1 MANIDQPDWIV
12 PSTYVYNKLL
22 QSFISTGGTS
32 VSVGAYAAVEIVLG
46 NVDNV
51 TPHVAVYQFVDGATG
66 NIIESGL
73 LSSDSATGNP
83 LLPSWSLPVVADT
96 LKLFSSAN
104 SLIAE
109 VYGTN
114 QELPK
119 RLSSDTYPARTLTA
133 TIPASSPA
141 NTRVQFLGQDDATNG
156 ALPQTNLTNYNGP
169 VTYSYQSS
177 PSNITG
183 DIDIQFLDRT
193 GTRKITT
200 WLQGT
205 STTTQRFTLGH
216 PYAFA
221 SYSFLCTTISP
232 ASIIVVTLTLV
243 PQTPMR

>member
-12 PSTYVYNKLL
+12 PSTYVYNKLF
-22 QSFISTGGTS
+22 QNFVAVGGTS
-32 VSVGAYAAVEIVLG
+32 ISVGAYASVQVILG
-46 NVDNV
+46 NLDNV

-83 LLPSWSLPVVADT
+83 LLPVWSLPVVADT
-96 LKLFSSAN
+96 LKLFSSAAT
-104 SLIAE
+104 LIAE

-119 RLSSDTYPARTLTA
+119 RLSCDLYPTRTLTA

-141 NTRVQFLGQDDATNG
+141 NTRVAFLGQDDSTNG
-156 ALPQTNLTNYNGP
+156 AVPQANLTNYNGP

-193 GTRKITT
+193 GSRKIITL
-200 WLQGT
+200 LQGT

-216 PYAFA
+216 PFAFA
-221 SYSFLCTTISP
+221 SYSFLCTVISP
-232 ASIIVVTLTLV
+232 ASIVTVTLTLI
-243 PQTPMR
+243 PQTPPR